1 MRTWFISLSGFVSL
15 NGFKGI
21 RNQIDEVIKS
31 LLEETKDECEDD
43 DECQKKL
50 KKIVQKNLRGV
61 SVKRMLFK
69 GQNMKNSIRNSKPTK
84 KGEFGD
90 KAAAWGLH
98 LRQWLYS
105 WYRLWGVCC
114 WGDHH
119 DGDVHDHDH
128 DCDGDGDHVDG
139 DGDDHDHDND
149 NDRERNNYW

>member
-1 MRTWFISLSGFVSL
+1 MISGFVSL

-90 KAAAWGLH
+90 KAAA
-98 LRQWLYS
+98 
-105 WYRLWGVCC
+105 
-114 WGDHH
+114 
-119 DGDVHDHDH
+119 
-128 DCDGDGDHVDG
+128 
-139 DGDDHDHDND
+139 
-149 NDRERNNYW
+149 